1 MRGGGGGCYR
11 QGPVQLVHLE
21 SAEVGL
27 EVKSAKGVLDLAEA
41 WPRIGPSL
49 AVDVTFET
57 SACTAEVT
65 DMFLEGFYRVRELG
79 CTHRQRRRS
88 FMIVPSGEHPPA
100 PLISAAAPAAAPA
113 PPSDVWQHLMPC
125 RVDVA
130 VDLGP
135 LAAAFRTSDSAV
147 ILTLTGATVSAHPS
161 GPAGGPRPGS
171 CGQICTDALTSGASS
186 ARADG
191 NPPASELAHVLATWE
206 KHVLTLGRAN
216 VSVLDVAAQR
226 TGEAARS

>member
-1 MRGGGGGCYR
+1 M
-11 QGPVQLVHLE
+11 HLQ
-21 SAEVGL
+21 SAEVGV

-41 WPRIGPSL
+41 WPRVGPSL

-65 DMFLEGFYRVRELG
+65 DMFMEGFYRVRELRR
-79 CTHRQRRRS
+79 THRQRRRS
-88 FMIVPSGEHPPA
+88 FMIVPSGEPSHPPA
-100 PLISAAAPAAAPA
+100 PLINAAAPVAATATATA
-113 PPSDVWQHLMPC
+113 PPSDIWQHLMPC
-125 RVDVA
+125 RVDIA

-147 ILTLTGATVSAHPS
+147 ILTLTGATVSAHPT

-171 CGQICTDALTSGASS
+171 CGQICADALSS
-186 ARADG
+186 SVRTEG
-191 NPPASELAHVLATWE
+191 NPAASELTHVLATWE

-216 VSVLDVAAQR
+216 VSVLDVAAQS
-226 TGEAARS
+226 TFF